1 MEKWRKSTI
10 VHSLVTHLLTFID
23 FPAFFLIHEA
33 SNQNIVSNFS
43 NQQYWSSCPLFSKYQ
58 IIHSAGKTIY
68 NRESSTLL
76 CWHKYFPLILR
87 LQFASMSCSC
97 LHSTTWKF
105 FLTYDGVEPS
115 SPETGPRYQALPQS
129 YNYIL
134 NNSGS
139 KLKEDH
145 THISTYISNGSH
157 VSNYSQEIARLI
169 RNNLYLEQSLL
180 GKISTWNNLYW
191 KQSLLGTLPT
201 WSNVYLEQCLH
212 WILVSI
218 LTQTSASP
226 VWQKLSLW
234 CETSPSSLAGWPAHP
249 QYCSIIS

>member
-1 MEKWRKSTI
+1 M
-10 VHSLVTHLLTFID
+10 LT
-23 FPAFFLIHEA
+23 
-33 SNQNIVSNFS
+33 
-43 NQQYWSSCPLFSKYQ
+43 
-58 IIHSAGKTIY
+58 
-68 NRESSTLL
+68 
-76 CWHKYFPLILR
+76 LILR
-87 LQFASMSCSC
+87 LQFASMSFSC
-97 LHSTTWKF
+97 LHSHNLKMLPN
-105 FLTYDGVEPS
+105 LTSWGWAS
-115 SPETGPRYQALPQS
+115 SPMPETGSRYQALPQS

-145 THISTYISNGSH
+145 THISTHISNGSH

-249 QYCSIIS
+249 QYCRIIC